1 MKRIINS
8 AEDNTITLN
17 AEVSV
22 YCNKDWVK
30 KTDRQS
36 TDVEFASG
44 NPNVPSWC
52 DNKNDLQVYC
62 KPLNDIKWLQSIQ
75 PLDDII
81 DLVYETINLLIDNN
95 TSYKDKLS
103 TFQVSNLEID
113 VQEEIGNIYI
123 NDDNTWDLS
132 NVTVTLI
139 STPKDLYEDI
149 NENFD
154 TYFSKK

>member
-1 MKRIINS
+1 MKRIIKS
-8 AEDNTITLN
+8 TEDNTITLN

-22 YCNKDWVK
+22 YCNKDWIK

-44 NPNVPSWC
+44 NLNVPSWC
-52 DNKNDLQVYC
+52 DNRNDLQVDC
-62 KPLNDIKWLQSIQ
+62 KSLNDTKWLQSIQ
-75 PLDDII
+75 PLDNII

-103 TFQVSNLEID
+103 TFQVSDLELDIE
-113 VQEEIGNIYI
+113 EEISNIYM
-123 NDDNTWDLS
+123 NEDNTWDLS
-132 NVTVTLI
+132 NVIVTLI

-149 NENFD
+149 GDNFD